1 MAGIKMQVAHKILD
15 AVDGESTA
23 DALAALSLVL
33 ASIAHKY
40 GVRREILLETV
51 GEIYDKRAER
61 GAN

>member
-23 DALAALSLVL
+23 DALAVLLLVL
-33 ASIAHKY
+33 ASMAHKY
-40 GVRREILLETV
+40 GVRREILLEAV
-51 GEIYDKRAER
+51 GEIYDKWAER